1 MINLIL
7 AEEVPYF
14 QFITAQFAGSQQ
26 PYTYKTDISILKA
39 GDLIVVEAPSG
50 LTVVTVTEVGVEV
63 KPSPKY
69 AIKWVVDK
77 VEVANYKRVVK
88 IEKAL
93 FKQMAAKQAEDKTL
107 LASGKNKTVSR
118 L

>member
-7 AEEVPYF
+7 EEQVPHF

-26 PYTYKTDISILKA
+26 HYTYKTDISILA
-39 GDLIVVEAPSG
+39 VGDLIVVEAPSG
-50 LTVVTVTEVGVEV
+50 LTVVTVSEVNVEV
-63 KPSPKY
+63 KPSPKF

-77 VEVANYKRVVK
+77 VEVANYKRVIK

-93 FKQMAAKQAEDKTL
+93 TKPVENAT
-107 LASGKNKTVSR
+107 SVGR

>member
-7 AEEVPYF
+7 QEEVPYF

-26 PYTYKTDISILKA
+26 HYTYKTDISSLAA

-50 LTVVTVTEVGVEV
+50 LTVVTVSEVNVEV
-63 KPSPKY
+63 KPSPKF

-88 IEKAL
+88 VEKEL
-93 FKQMAAKQAEDKTL
+93 TKQVENSAT
-107 LASGKNKTVSR
+107 SVGR